1 MKTFLSLVVLLIVLA
16 ILGSPMWLLA
26 VGVVK
31 GVQQ

>member
-1 MKTFLSLVVLLIVLA
+1 MKTFLSLIALLFALA
-16 ILGSPMWLLA
+16 IVASPMLLLA